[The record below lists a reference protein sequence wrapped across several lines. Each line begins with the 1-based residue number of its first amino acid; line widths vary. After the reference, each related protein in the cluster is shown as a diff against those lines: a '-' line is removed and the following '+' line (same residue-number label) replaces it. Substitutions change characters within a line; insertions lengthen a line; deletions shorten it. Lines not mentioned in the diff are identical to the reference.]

1 MSDYRLGFSMEEE
14 PFASIK
20 VVGVGG
26 GGCNAVDRMI
36 DSAVQGIDFISVNT
50 DHQALARSKAPSRIQ
65 IGEKITRGLGCGAD
79 PSIGEKSAEES
90 KDEIAQAIRGSDMLF
105 VTAGMGGGTG
115 TGAAPIVAQIAR
127 ELGILT
133 VAVVTRPFRF
143 EGPRRMQNA
152 ERGIREIEKYV
163 DSLIVVAND
172 KLLEI
177 TDEDTSID
185 DAFNMADQVLKF
197 GVAGISDLVAIPG
210 LINLDLADV
219 RRVMT
224 NAGVCHMG
232 IGRASGENRA
242 SIAVK
247 QAISSPL
254 LDTTI
259 EGARGVILNFT
270 GGRNMKLHEID
281 EAASIVREAVAGDA
295 DIIVGAVIDPT
306 LEDEIMITVIASGF
320 DRNDQPSAFRPST
333 SILSRGA
340 PNLNTIREPVREPIR
355 AASTIPV
362 AGYNRPEDNSQPT
375 RQPDM
380 PQFLFGDPEDAKP
393 AAPVVPVPTRT
404 YVPLEAQDQIPSF
417 FPSAKGGRPTN
428 QPQYAPPSPYSQNG
442 FPSPQQPQHQPQQQ
456 QPLYAPPTPY
466 PQQGGGHPQQQG
478 GAYPPQQ
485 GGAYPQQGGA
495 YPPQGGGHPQPS
507 VSPTRSGRPPVPP
520 PSQEPGPSGKKNRI
534 LPWFL
539 TDNENMD
546 E

>member
-14 PFASIK
+14 PFAAIK
-20 VVGVGG
+20 VVGIGG
-26 GGCNAVDRMI
+26 GGCNAIDRMI
-36 DSAVQGIDFISVNT
+36 DSAVQGIDFISINT
-50 DHQALARSKAPSRIQ
+50 DHQALARSKAPTRIQ

-79 PSIGEKSAEES
+79 PSIGEKAAEES
-90 KDEIAQAIRGSDMLF
+90 KDEIAQAIRGTDMLF
-105 VTAGMGGGTG
+105 ITAGMGGGTG
-115 TGAAPIVAQIAR
+115 TGAAPVVAQIAR

-133 VAVVTRPFRF
+133 VAVVTKPFRF
-143 EGPRRMQNA
+143 EGPRRLQNA

-242 SIAVK
+242 ATAVK
-247 QAISSPL
+247 QAINSPL

-259 EGARGVILNFT
+259 DGARGVIINFT

-281 EAASIVREAVAGDA
+281 EAASVVRDAVSGDA

-320 DRNDQPSAFRPST
+320 DRADQPASFRPAT
-333 SILSRGA
+333 SNLSRNN
-340 PNLNTIREPVREPIR
+340 PPISTVREPVHSSQAAVASTYGNRPDDA
-355 AASTIPV
+355 AASNV
-362 AGYNRPEDNSQPT
+362 R
-375 RQPDM
+375 RQPEM
-380 PQFLFGDPEDAKP
+380 PQFLFGDPEQPKP
-393 AAPVVPVPTRT
+393 AAAPTRT
-404 YVPLEAQDQIPSF
+404 FVPLEEQVQDGYYAAGQPGAPAAPYAQPSG
-417 FPSAKGGRPTN
+417 FPQQGFAN
-428 QPQYAPPSPYSQNG
+428 QPSY
-442 FPSPQQPQHQPQQQ
+442 PQQPSYAPQQA
-456 QPLYAPPTPY
+456 PYAPQQAPYAPAPSGY
-466 PQQGGGHPQQQG
+466 PQQGGGR
-478 GAYPPQQ
+478 
-485 GGAYPQQGGA
+485 
-495 YPPQGGGHPQPS
+495 PQPNVAPS
-507 VSPTRSGRPPVPP
+507 RSGRAPAAAAPETKQP
-520 PSQEPGPSGKKNRI
+520 EKKNRI

-539 TDNENMD
+539 TDNDNLD

>member
-1 MSDYRLGFSMEEE
+1 MSDYRLGFSLEEE
-14 PFASIK
+14 PFAAIK

-36 DSAVQGIDFISVNT
+36 DSAVQGIDFISINT
-50 DHQALARSKAPSRIQ
+50 DHQALARSKAQTRIQ

-79 PSIGEKSAEES
+79 PSVGEKAADES
-90 KDEIAQAIRGSDMLF
+90 KDEIAQAIRGTDMLF
-105 VTAGMGGGTG
+105 ITAGMGGGTG
-115 TGAAPIVAQIAR
+115 TGAAPVVAQIAR

-163 DSLIVVAND
+163 DSLIIVAND

-185 DAFNMADQVLKF
+185 EAFNMADQVLKF

-224 NAGVCHMG
+224 DAGICHMG

-242 SIAVK
+242 AVAVK

-270 GGRNMKLHEID
+270 GGRSMKLHEID
-281 EAASIVREAVAGDA
+281 EAASVVRDSVSSDA

-320 DRNDQPSAFRPST
+320 DNDDIVSGFRPTTST
-333 SILSRGA
+333 ISRTT
-340 PNLNTIREPVREPIR
+340 PPVSVREPAR
-355 AASTIPV
+355 SSGGSLFDRSTATAPV
-362 AGYNRPEDNSQPT
+362 AAPKPKKSEV
-375 RQPDM
+375 
-380 PQFLFGDPEDAKP
+380 PQFLFGDPPEEIDDTKI
-393 AAPVVPVPTRT
+393 APM
-404 YVPLEAQDQIPSF
+404 
-417 FPSAKGGRPTN
+417 PSAGYPPIEPYRSAPPAHYAAGHGQAPAPQQAPTPVAPQHN
-428 QPQYAPPSPYSQNG
+428 PQYA
-442 FPSPQQPQHQPQQQ
+442 
-456 QPLYAPPTPY
+456 PY
-466 PQQGGGHPQQQG
+466 PQQGQANPNPQRPTG
-478 GAYPPQQ
+478 R
-485 GGAYPQQGGA
+485 
-495 YPPQGGGHPQPS
+495 PQPNVAPS
-507 VSPTRSGRPPVPP
+507 KSNRPVAPQPDQSAAP
-520 PSQEPGPSGKKNRI
+520 RAPEKKNRV

-539 TDNENMD
+539 TDNDNAE

>member
-14 PFASIK
+14 PFAAIK

-26 GGCNAVDRMI
+26 GGCNAIDRMI
-36 DSAVQGIDFISVNT
+36 DSAVQGIDFISINT
-50 DHQALARSKAPSRIQ
+50 DHQALARSKAPTRIQ

-90 KDEIAQAIRGSDMLF
+90 KDEIAQAIRGTDMLF

-115 TGAAPIVAQIAR
+115 TGAAPVVAQIAR

-242 SIAVK
+242 ATAVK
-247 QAISSPL
+247 QAINSPL

-259 EGARGVILNFT
+259 DGARGVIINFT

-281 EAASIVREAVAGDA
+281 EAASVVRDAVSGDA

-320 DRNDQPSAFRPST
+320 ERADQPSTFRPTT
-333 SILSRGA
+333 SILSRNN
-340 PNLNTIREPVREPIR
+340 PPINTVREPSR
-355 AASTIPV
+355 ANAS
-362 AGYNRPEDNSQPT
+362 AYNRQDESAAARKPVE
-375 RQPDM
+375 M
-380 PQFLFGDPEDAKP
+380 PQFLFGDPEPAKQ
-393 AAPVVPVPTRT
+393 ASASAPTRT
-404 YVPLEAQDQIPSF
+404 FVPLENQDQDGFFGVGQPAPAASPFSQPSGF
-417 FPSAKGGRPTN
+417 PQQGFQNQPGYNQPAPFPSQPVPYSPQTPSYAQPAGAGYTQPGGRPQSN
-428 QPQYAPPSPYSQNG
+428 VAPSRTG
-442 FPSPQQPQHQPQQQ
+442 R
-456 QPLYAPPTPY
+456 APAP
-466 PQQGGGHPQQQG
+466 G
-478 GAYPPQQ
+478 
-485 GGAYPQQGGA
+485 
-495 YPPQGGGHPQPS
+495 
-507 VSPTRSGRPPVPP
+507 
-520 PSQEPGPSGKKNRI
+520 QEPKQPEKKNRI

-539 TDNENMD
+539 TDNDNLD